1 MIPVLARLRGRS
13 VGELRERAAQALH
26 ARLERFGDALLPRL
40 VHRRGRAPSARI
52 FDRGIEALASAPGSV
67 FDPASIAS
75 AVARHDP
82 QLHARF
88 IEQSDAAEHGRVALL
103 GHGLLAVGNPPCW
116 QREPVSGTEAPRV
129 HWSRIDHLDTSAVGD
144 HKVLWELNR
153 HQYLL
158 APAFCWLLDREPRR
172 FDLIAGHLEA
182 WLAENPPNRGVNWVS
197 SLELSLRAIAWCWLL
212 WMLREAPWREGL
224 QTRLA
229 LSLEA
234 HGRHIERYLSTYYSP
249 NTHLTG
255 EALGLFYVGTVL
267 PDTPGAANWR
277 SKGASILE
285 SAIVRQVFPDGVYFE
300 QASQYQ
306 RYTAEIY
313 LHYLLLADATG
324 WSVSGTVRERLGDLL
339 AVLRTL
345 ASSRGRIPLLGD
357 DDGGLLLPF
366 DHRPPDDVS
375 ALLLAGAAALG
386 RAELRA
392 AGDASPS
399 FAYWLCGIE
408 RTDRLRA
415 RRAANPQWQDVYFAR
430 GGLAVLRDGWDAD
443 APVAVIDAGPHGGLS
458 CGHSHADALAMT
470 LDLGAQE
477 LFIDRGTL
485 TYSGPERNE
494 FRATVS
500 HNTLEIDG
508 APSVSPGEPFK
519 WLSAIPEPARGRV
532 CSSAEFS
539 SFFGTAV
546 GHLAGGRPST
556 HCRQVLHRK
565 GGAWVI
571 RDRAVRAGARAG
583 VLRWQLAPHLTATAV
598 TPRRIEVGNDAGRAI
613 ATIYLRGASAVRI
626 VMRDVSPRHGQ
637 RIVAPC
643 LELETGAALEALTIV
658 VPAAADGSPVGFE
671 AEGSSPEGDVVWTD
685 QTGRNRVL
693 GRAWTNGPQPLAMLG
708 PDTSLSWWAEGT
720 AGPDGDGSLLAALS
734 VPETGIPGVA
744 QAIADGDGKS
754 GRMELWMRISGS
766 WTALSVGEPRRG

>member
-1 MIPVLARLRGRS
+1 MKPIVARLRGRS
-13 VGELRERAAQALH
+13 LAELRERGAQALH
-26 ARLERFGDALLPRL
+26 ARLERLGDALLPT
-40 VHRRGRAPSARI
+40 VVRRRARAPSAPI
-52 FDRGIEALASAPGSV
+52 FDRGIEALASAAGAA
-67 FDPASIAS
+67 FDPASIAR
-75 AVARHDP
+75 AIARHDP
-82 QLHARF
+82 QLHAKF
-88 IEQSDAAEHGRVALL
+88 LGQSEAAEQGCVALL
-103 GHGLLAVGNPPCW
+103 GHGPLPVGNPPRW
-116 QREPVSGTEAPRV
+116 HREPVSGAEAPRL
-129 HWSRIDHLDTSAVGD
+129 HWSRIDHLDTSLVGD

-172 FDLIAGHLEA
+172 FDLIAAHLES
-182 WLAENPPNRGVNWVS
+182 WLAANPPNRGVNWVS
-197 SLELSLRAIAWCWLL
+197 SLELSLRAITWCWLL
-212 WMLREAPWREGL
+212 WMLREAPWRQDL
-224 QTRLA
+224 RRRLT

-234 HGRHIERYLSTYYSP
+234 HARHIERYLSTYYSP

-255 EALGLFYVGTVL
+255 EALGLFYAGTVL
-267 PDTPGAANWR
+267 TDSPRASSWR
-277 SKGASILE
+277 SRGASILE
-285 SAIVRQVFPDGVYFE
+285 AAMVQQVFQDGVYFE

-339 AVLRTL
+339 AVLRTI

-375 ALLLAGAAALG
+375 ALLLAGAVALG
-386 RAELRA
+386 RAELRPP
-392 AGDASPS
+392 GEPSPS

-415 RRAANPQWQDVYFAR
+415 LRAANPHWQDVYFAR

-458 CGHSHADALAMT
+458 CGHSHADALAVT
-470 LDLGAQE
+470 VALGPAQ

-485 TYSGPERNE
+485 TYTGPERNE
-494 FRATVS
+494 FRSTVS

-508 APSVSPGEPFK
+508 ASSVTPGEPFK
-519 WLSAIPEPARGRV
+519 WLPGIPEQAQGRV
-532 CSSAEFS
+532 YSSAEFS
-539 SFFGTAV
+539 SFLGTAV

-598 TPRRIEVGNDAGRAI
+598 TARRVEVRNAAGGAI
-613 ATIYLRGASAVRI
+613 ATVYLCGASPVRI
-626 VMRDVSPRHGQ
+626 VMRDVSPRYGE
-637 RIVAPC
+637 RVAAPC
-643 LELETGAALEALTIV
+643 LELETAAALEALTVV
-658 VPAAADGSPVGFE
+658 VPAAADGSPAGFE
-671 AEGSSPEGDVVWTD
+671 AGDSSPDEDVVWTD
-685 QTGRNRVL
+685 RTGRNRVL
-693 GRAWTNGPQPLAMLG
+693 GRAWANGPQQPPLG
-708 PDTSLSWWAEGT
+708 QDTRLVWWAEGT
-720 AGPDGDGSLLAALS
+720 AGREGSGSLIAALS
-734 VPETGIPGVA
+734 APEPDIPGAA
-744 QAIADGDGKS
+744 QAISVGKS

-766 WTALSVGEPRRG
+766 WTALTVEQPRRG